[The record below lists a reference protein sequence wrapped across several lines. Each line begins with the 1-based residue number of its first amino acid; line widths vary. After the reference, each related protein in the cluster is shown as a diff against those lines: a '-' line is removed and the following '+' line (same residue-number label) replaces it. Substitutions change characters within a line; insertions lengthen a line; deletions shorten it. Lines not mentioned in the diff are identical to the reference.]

1 MWYPLLK
8 KDEDLI
14 ESVLRRAA
22 KLIPGLHD
30 KPYDRRLAAIKISS
44 MKYRRMRGDMI
55 LVSRI
60 FRGDN

>member
-1 MWYPLLK
+1 MWYSLLK

-14 ESVLRRAA
+14 ENVLRRAA

-44 MKYRRMRGDMI
+44 MKYAECG
-55 LVSRI
+55 LT
-60 FRGDN
+60 